1 MKKVF
6 ITCCL
11 PDNLEN
17 LLGREYEVEIFPEK
31 RPPTKNEIIKYG
43 SDSNAF
49 ITTVN
54 DIIDKEIIESCPCLQ
69 VIANCAVGYENIDV
83 NYAVKKGIYVT
94 NTPDFLNETTAD
106 LAWALILSTARRVT
120 EGDSL
125 VRKGEFRYWGL
136 SLLLGHNVYGK
147 TLGIFGMGR
156 IGSAVARR
164 SVGFSMRVIYSSRN
178 RNKKIDDQIGSVLVD
193 FQTLLRESDYLVI
206 TAPINEDT
214 RGRFGMEEFQ
224 QMKDTAVLINV
235 GRGPIVREREL
246 ANALKKGV
254 IWAAGLDVFEK
265 EPEVDEELIKLNN
278 AVLLPH
284 IGSGSVET
292 REGMAKMAVENVIG
306 ALNGKVPTN
315 LVNVDVLRNM

>member
-17 LLGREYEVEIFPEK
+17 LLGREYEVAVFPEK

-54 DIIDKEIIESCPCLQ
+54 DIIDKEIIESCPGLR

-94 NTPDFLNETTAD
+94 NTPDVLNETTAD
-106 LAWALILSTARRVT
+106 LAWALILSTARRVA

-178 RNKKIDDQIGSVLVD
+178 RNKEIDNQIGSVLVD

-206 TAPINEDT
+206 TAPLNEDT

-292 REGMAKMAVENVIG
+292 REGMAKMAVENVID
-306 ALNGKVPTN
+306 AFQERIPR
-315 LVNVDVLRNM
+315 NVVK

>member
-17 LLGREYEVEIFPEK
+17 LLGREYEVTVFPEK

-54 DIIDKEIIESCPCLQ
+54 DIIDKEIIESSPGLR

-94 NTPDFLNETTAD
+94 NTPDVLNETTAD
-106 LAWALILSTARRVT
+106 LAWALILSTARRVA

-178 RNKKIDDQIGSVLVD
+178 RNKEIDNQIGSVLVD

-206 TAPINEDT
+206 TAPLNEDT

-306 ALNGKVPTN
+306 ALNGEVPNN
-315 LVNVDVLRNM
+315 LVNIDVLKNT

>member
-1 MKKVF
+1 
-6 ITCCL
+6 
-11 PDNLEN
+11 LEN
-17 LLGREYEVEIFPEK
+17 LLGREYEVAVFPEK
-31 RPPTKNEIIKYG
+31 IPPTKNEIIKYG
-43 SDSNAF
+43 IDSNAF

-54 DIIDKEIIESCPCLQ
+54 DIIDKEIIESCPGLR

-94 NTPDFLNETTAD
+94 NTPDVLNETTAD

-178 RNKKIDDQIGSVLVD
+178 RNKEIDNQIGSALVD

-206 TAPINEDT
+206 TAPLNEDT

-278 AVLLPH
+278 VVLLPH
-284 IGSGSVET
+284 IGSGTVET

-306 ALNGKVPTN
+306 ALNGKVPNN
-315 LVNVDVLRNM
+315 LVNVDVLKNT